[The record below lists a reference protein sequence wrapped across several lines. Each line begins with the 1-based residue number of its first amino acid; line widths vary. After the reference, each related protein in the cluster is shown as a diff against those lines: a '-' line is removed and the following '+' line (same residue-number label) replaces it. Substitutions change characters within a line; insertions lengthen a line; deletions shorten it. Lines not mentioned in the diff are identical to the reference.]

1 MSEVMS
7 EYVGND
13 IGALNPKARWWL
25 QPDNEIHKHVW
36 RIVNSIEDNQQ
47 FLRAA
52 YARFA
57 AMYSNMEFLG
67 LSSKMFS
74 RTALNSFFNNRLSLN
89 VIKSCIDSAASKIA
103 KNKPRPLFL
112 TSDGNWTQQRKAK
125 QLTKFM
131 DGVFEEM
138 NIYEMGQRAFV
149 DAAVFGIG
157 ILKPY
162 YQDGKFKVDRI
173 FPEELTLD
181 EADAIYGEPQ
191 QIHQTKYISRDVLC
205 EMYPEYTGQIMSAT
219 SFVRADMA
227 YRSASDRIAVRES
240 WHLKSGQNAKDG
252 KHTIIIENCTLLAE
266 EYVKDYFPF
275 VFYRWNPRIFG
286 FYGMGLAEELAG
298 IQLEITKILT
308 NIQRSIHLV
317 GVPRVWVEN
326 SSQVNISA
334 LVNEPGTVGKYTGTP
349 PVFQTQPSMASDVY
363 AYLENL
369 FNKAYQIT
377 GISLLSATSTKPAGV
392 NAAVAMREYQDI
404 ESERFM
410 LVSQRY
416 EQSFMTLAKIVLDIA
431 KDVYTSGE
439 NIQVNVKG
447 KKNFTETIKWSEIN
461 MPSDKFI
468 MRVFPTSLLPT
479 QPQGRLAHIQE
490 LTQAGF
496 ITQED
501 ARSLLDFPDLEGV
514 MSLYNA
520 ARDDIMWLIEN
531 MIENND
537 YQSPEPFM
545 NLQLASV
552 LVQSAYLKAKQQNV
566 PEERLDL
573 LRRFMDEVQTLLTPP
588 VPEPIMGVPAAGGT
602 PLAAPQPTPTNE
614 LIPNIPAM

>member
-1 MSEVMS
+1 MSEVMQ

-13 IGALNPKARWWL
+13 AGALNVKQRWWL
-25 QPDNEIHKHVW
+25 QDDKDIYKHVW

-112 TSDGNWTQQRKAK
+112 TSDGNWSQQRRAK

-131 DGVFEEM
+131 DGIFEEM

-162 YQDGKFKVDRI
+162 YQDGKFKVDRV
-173 FPEELTLD
+173 FPEELTVD
-181 EADAIYGEPQ
+181 EADAIYGDPQ

-205 EMYPEYTGQIMSAT
+205 EMYPEYSGQIMSAM

-227 YRSASDRIAVRES
+227 YRSAADRIAVRES
-240 WHLKSGQNAKDG
+240 WHLKSGINAKDG

-266 EYVKDYFPF
+266 EYTKDYFPF
-275 VFYRWNPRIFG
+275 VFYRWNPRVFG
-286 FYGMGLAEELAG
+286 FYGMGLAEELVG
-298 IQLEITKILT
+298 IQLEISKILT

-334 LVNEPGTVGKYTGTP
+334 IINEPGTVGKYTGTP
-349 PVFQTQPSMASDVY
+349 PVFQTQPSMAPDVY
-363 AYLENL
+363 AHLENL
-369 FNKAYQIT
+369 FSKAYQIT

-410 LVSQRY
+410 LVAQRY
-416 EQSFMTLAKIVLDIA
+416 EKSFMDLAKIVMDIA
-431 KDVYTSGE
+431 KDVYANGEGE
-439 NIQVNVKG
+439 NIKTNVKT
-447 KKNFTETIKWSEIN
+447 KNFVETIKWSDVN
-461 MPSDKFI
+461 MDADKFI
-468 MRVFPTSLLPT
+468 MRVFPTSLLPS
-479 QPQGRLAHIQE
+479 QPQGRLAQIQE

-496 ITQED
+496 ISQDD
-501 ARSLLDFPDLEGV
+501 ARSLMDFPDLEGV

-520 ARDDIMWLIEN
+520 ARDDIMMLIED
-531 MIENND
+531 MIENNK

-545 NLQLASV
+545 NIQMAAL
-552 LVQSAYLKAKQQNV
+552 LVQSAYLKAKQQSV

-573 LRRFMDEVQTLLTPP
+573 LRRFMDECQEMLAPP
-588 VPEPIMGVPAAGGT
+588 MPMAMPVGVPT
-602 PLAAPQPTPTNE
+602 AAPMPTPTNE
-614 LIPNIPAM
+614 LIPNVPGAAVPV